1 MKTSTIGLIVV
12 ILVAGF
18 VISNRMSY
26 QDGLD
31 EQVFRC
37 KMIEEGTYPNVDGFF
52 ESCCKQS
59 SERSVEVAK

>member
-12 ILVAGF
+12 ILVSGF

-31 EQVFRC
+31 DQVFRC
-37 KMIEEGTYPNVDGFF
+37 KMIAEGTYPNIDGFF
-52 ESCCKQS
+52 ERVCKP
-59 SERSVEVAK
+59 

>member
-1 MKTSTIGLIVV
+1 MMKTSTIGLIVV

-26 QDGLD
+26 QDGID

-37 KMIEEGTYPNVDGFF
+37 KMIQEGTYPNVDSYF
-52 ESCCKQS
+52 ERVCK
-59 SERSVEVAK
+59 

>member
-26 QDGLD
+26 QDGID

-37 KMIEEGTYPNVDGFF
+37 KMIEEDTYPDADGFF
-52 ESCCKQS
+52 ERVCKP
-59 SERSVEVAK
+59 

>member
-12 ILVAGF
+12 ILIAGF

-52 ESCCKQS
+52 EKGCKQS

>member
-12 ILVAGF
+12 ILVSGF

-31 EQVFRC
+31 DQVFRC
-37 KMIEEGTYPNVDGFF
+37 KMIAEGTYPNIDGFF
-52 ESCCKQS
+52 ERVCKQS
-59 SERSVEVAK
+59 SESSVEVAK

>member
-37 KMIEEGTYPNVDGFF
+37 KMIEEGTYPNVHGFF
-52 ESCCKQS
+52 ERVCK
-59 SERSVEVAK
+59 